1 MKNYHRLNECSVDR
15 AAAAYDPGC
24 DEPTGAELHDAF
36 CAIIDDI
43 RPHSASS
50 RLYRAVVGADEPSAS
65 ESHALILRLRDAVY
79 ERALANREEA

>member
-1 MKNYHRLNECSVDR
+1 MSRYSRLNECSIDQ

-24 DEPTGAELHDAF
+24 DEPTEAELHDAF
-36 CAIIDDI
+36 CEIIDDI
-43 RPHSASS
+43 RPNSASS

-65 ESHALILRLRDAVY
+65 ESHALIQRLRDAVY